1 MNMGFS
7 VYVGPFLACKRKS
20 DVKIDACEITTGK
33 LIDLRGDLSNNDV
46 EMSYIGP
53 GVNIP
58 LIQRQL
64 IFDPNNNMPLID
76 DISKTGE
83 RAAFIDHFFIEI
95 ADLRKHYESI
105 TVEWGVVPGA
115 H

>member
-1 MNMGFS
+1 MSQDFS

-20 DVKIDACEITTGK
+20 DVKIDACEITTVK

-46 EMSYIGP
+46 EMTYIGP

-64 IFDPNNNMPLID
+64 IFDLNNSMPLIGG
-76 DISKTGE
+76 ISKTGE
-83 RAAFIDHFFIEI
+83 RAAFIDYFFIEI
-95 ADLRKHYESI
+95 ADLRKHCEAV
-105 TVEWGVVPGA
+105 TVEGGVVPGV